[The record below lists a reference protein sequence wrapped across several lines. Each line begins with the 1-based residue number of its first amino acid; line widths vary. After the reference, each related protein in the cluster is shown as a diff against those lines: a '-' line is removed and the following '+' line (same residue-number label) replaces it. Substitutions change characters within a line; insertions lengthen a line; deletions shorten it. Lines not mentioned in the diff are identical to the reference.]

1 VHDLRIVTSLPVHQQ
16 RRKETIMLRSLGDL
30 EGYAV
35 SATDGDLG
43 HVADF
48 LIDDEQWA
56 VRYLVVKSGGL
67 LDRRNVLISPIS
79 FGRADWATQRFHLA
93 LTRDQIDKSPDI
105 DTDKPVSRQY
115 ESAYLGYYG
124 YAGYWGQAGLWGM
137 GVHPRSLLG
146 GIPFDAP
153 TVPATE
159 QGDTHLRSAGEL
171 RGYHIHGSDDAIG
184 HVVDFILDD
193 ESWAVRFL
201 VIDTSAWWF
210 GKKVLVSPRW
220 AESVHWA
227 DRTIHLDISRA
238 AIKSSPAWDPE
249 APVNRDLEHRLFDYY
264 GRPAYWGTEGYAD
277 HPHAA
282 NRVPTK

>member
-1 VHDLRIVTSLPVHQQ
+1 VHDFSVGTSLPVHQPK
-16 RRKETIMLRSLGDL
+16 RTETIMLRSLRDL
-30 EGYAV
+30 ENYAV

-43 HVADF
+43 HVDDF
-48 LIDDEQWA
+48 LIDDEHWA

-79 FGRADWATQRFHLA
+79 FLRADWATQRFHLA
-93 LTRDQIDKSPDI
+93 LTLDQISKSPDI
-105 DTDKPVSRQY
+105 DTAKPVSRQH

-137 GVHPRSLLG
+137 GVYPGWLAGS
-146 GIPFDAP
+146 IPYDAP
-153 TVPATE
+153 PVPAKE

-171 RGYHIHGSDDAIG
+171 RGYHIHGSDDGIG
-184 HVVDFILDD
+184 HVDDFILDD

-220 AESVHWA
+220 AESVRWE

-238 AIKSSPAWDPE
+238 AIKSSPEWNPE
-249 APVNRDLEHRLFDYY
+249 APVNRDLEQRLFDYY

-277 HPHAA
+277 HPPA
-282 NRVPTK
+282 NRAPTK